1 VAHSVFN
8 TDNFSEILFY
18 IVRSTFIVED
28 ISGNLC
34 YICGVYLIQTAQYY
48 MSESKE
54 NFVSTGEKQ
63 AAVQHDTW
71 GSTGSQR
78 TTGHRLALITFALLV
93 ILNVSYN

>member
-1 VAHSVFN
+1 MF
-8 TDNFSEILFY
+8 
-18 IVRSTFIVED
+18 RSIFTAEN

-48 MSESKE
+48 RSDNKE
-54 NFVSTGEKQ
+54 NFVSAGEKQ

-78 TTGHRLALITFALLV
+78 TTGLQLALITIAIVV
-93 ILNVSYN
+93 ILMVS